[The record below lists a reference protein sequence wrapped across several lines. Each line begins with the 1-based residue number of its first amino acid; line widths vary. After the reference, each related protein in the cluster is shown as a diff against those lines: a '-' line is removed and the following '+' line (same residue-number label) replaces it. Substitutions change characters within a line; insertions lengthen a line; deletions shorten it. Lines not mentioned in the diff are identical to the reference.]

1 MAIKQ
6 ATLIRKSKCKKI
18 TKDNYNSKE
27 ELLNFMLKLLNDKTI
42 QQMEVEQILIILKVF
57 LKLGENIMETKRVIE
72 VIAKEVK
79 VE

>member
-1 MAIKQ
+1 
-6 ATLIRKSKCKKI
+6 
-18 TKDNYNSKE
+18 
-27 ELLNFMLKLLNDKTI
+27 MLKLLNDKTI
-42 QQMEVEQILIILKVF
+42 QQMEVEQILIILEVF